1 MRFIRHVNMFGMALG
16 MALSLP
22 CGDNTEIWQDDGYGG
37 QILTVNPD
45 CYKKRVT
52 NTSPTPVL
60 GSPNVITPVP
70 VPRPVR
76 SAECITVIEKEKGA
90 NKRIH

>member
-45 CYKKRVT
+45 CYKKSVT
-52 NTSPTPVL
+52 NKSPNPVE
-60 GSPNVITPVP
+60 GFPNVIIPVP
-70 VPRPVR
+70 ASRPVR
-76 SAECITVIEKEKGA
+76 SCITVYEPEKGA
-90 NKRIH
+90 NKQIH